1 MNVLFDML
9 SSFTRKEKKDV
20 NEKKYYEL
28 MLNNGKKTGVLYAP
42 PGTDTLWCRECYPV
56 IGYEDMVFTLKDG
69 EYAPYMIS
77 NVCCY
82 LADEDLKQLI
92 EEVIPEGYPLELLPV
107 RVTSE
112 EYGDKT
118 YYLIHFTELL
128 DVIDRKHSKCIP
140 GTKAIAVPRVDHEK
154 AKKLDFF
161 NCDVRHQYFF
171 VSDRMRKMMKKR
183 KLDKSIRFIER

>member
-1 MNVLFDML
+1 MMFNVLSL
-9 SSFTRKEKKDV
+9 FTRKGKKDV
-20 NEKKYYEL
+20 EREKFYEL
-28 MLNNGKKTGVLYAP
+28 LLNSSKRGVLYAP

-107 RVTSE
+107 RVTSK

-128 DVIDRKHSKCIP
+128 DVVDRKHSKYIP
-140 GTKAIAVPRVDHEK
+140 GTKDIVIPYVDPLK
-154 AKKLDFF
+154 AKELDFF
-161 NCDVRHQYFF
+161 NCDVHPNHFF
-171 VSDRMRKMMKKR
+171 VSDKMRKLMKKR
-183 KLDKSIRFIER
+183 KLDREIIFRER